1 MKPTGPPRVF
11 AYVLRKTVLKV
22 VARQCACEPS
32 LNWYAPA
39 MAHCLG
45 DSESGAAPA
54 GIFATTHWS
63 VVLAAGLH
71 DTAQSNAALEKL
83 CRTYW
88 LPIYGYIRRRG
99 YTPEQAEDYTQEL
112 FARLLRK
119 DSFAAADPQ
128 KGRFRSFLLGAL
140 KHLLADEKEKAQ
152 AAKRGDGRPLLCWE
166 DLAAEERLRTEPLE
180 QLSPDW
186 VFDRRWAMTIL
197 EQAAQRLKREYQAPD
212 RLLLFEKL
220 KPYLGNNEV
229 ATSYA
234 ETAAQL
240 GLTESAVKAAIFR
253 MRQRYHV
260 LVREEVAQTVAN
272 PKELEEEIR
281 YLISL
286 FSANATG

>member
-1 MKPTGPPRVF
+1 MVP
-11 AYVLRKTVLKV
+11 
-22 VARQCACEPS
+22 
-32 LNWYAPA
+32 
-39 MAHCLG
+39 G
-45 DSESGAAPA
+45 DVEGAAKPVDV
-54 GIFATTHWS
+54 FATTHWS
-63 VVLAAGLH
+63 VVLEAGLH
-71 DTAQSNAALEKL
+71 DTPQSTAALEKL

-88 LPIYGYIRRRG
+88 PPIYGYIRRWG
-99 YTPEQAEDYTQEL
+99 YAPEEAQDYTQEL

-119 DSFAAADPQ
+119 NSFAAADPE

-166 DLAAEERLRTEPLE
+166 DLAAEERLRTEPLD

-197 EQAAQRLKREYQAPD
+197 EQAAQKLKQEYHAPD

-220 KPYLGNNEV
+220 KPYLESSE
-229 ATSYA
+229 AAPSYA
-234 ETAAQL
+234 QTAAQL
-240 GLTESAVKAAIFR
+240 GLTQNAVKAAVFR

-272 PKELEEEIR
+272 PKDLEDEIH

-286 FSANATG
+286 FSASVTA